1 MMIKTYY
8 KISPIPACKGFKYS
22 MLFQNKLS
30 SKAGQHIVVDFGRSF
45 PLPLPQA
52 AVATITLMA
61 CPEYLIESVVVSP
74 WAMPLLNLPACQVF
88 IFIFHSCWAFTF
100 VEFGFSLY
108 CLFISYLCRYRLHI
122 CRLLMALTILIK
134 VCGVVSLFIYL
145 LSLFLCKIM

>member
-1 MMIKTYY
+1 
-8 KISPIPACKGFKYS
+8 

-30 SKAGQHIVVDFGRSF
+30 SNAGQHILVDFGGSF

-52 AVATITLMA
+52 DVAPITLMA
-61 CPEYLIESVVVSP
+61 CPEYKIESVFLGP
-74 WAMPLLNLPACQVF
+74 WAMLSLNLPACQVF

-122 CRLLMALTILIK
+122 CRLLMTLTILMK
-134 VCGVVSLFIYL
+134 VCGVGRLFIYL
-145 LSLFLCKIM
+145 LSLLLCEIM